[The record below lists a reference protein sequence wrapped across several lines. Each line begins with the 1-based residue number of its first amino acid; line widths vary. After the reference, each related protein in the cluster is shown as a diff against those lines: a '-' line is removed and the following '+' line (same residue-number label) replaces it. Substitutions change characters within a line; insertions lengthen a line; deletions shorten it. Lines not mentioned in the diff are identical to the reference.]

1 MSKFKQRSKEL
12 ELMDGETEWAILE
25 QNYAEIERVNQYLGG
40 NATLLKGLGLLLDNQ
55 RPYTILDVGCGSG
68 DAIAAMLKW
77 AAKNGCQLHII
88 GLDYSETACALA
100 HKRFMGFDSVEI
112 VCSDYAAY
120 EPAKTIDIICSN
132 LFNHHLNDEQN
143 QNYLK
148 WANKIAQ
155 TGVLINDLHR
165 HPLAYYSIK
174 WIAKLANTSIYFR
187 NDAPLSVLRA
197 FKKRDLKRYAMESG
211 LPLIIKWCWAFR
223 WLILIKK

>member
-100 HKRFMGFDSVEI
+100 QKRFMGLI
-112 VCSDYAAY
+112 AWKLYAQIMLLMNPQKPLTLFA
-120 EPAKTIDIICSN
+120 AICLTII
-132 LFNHHLNDEQN
+132 
-143 QNYLK
+143 
-148 WANKIAQ
+148 
-155 TGVLINDLHR
+155 
-165 HPLAYYSIK
+165 
-174 WIAKLANTSIYFR
+174 
-187 NDAPLSVLRA
+187 
-197 FKKRDLKRYAMESG
+197 
-211 LPLIIKWCWAFR
+211 
-223 WLILIKK
+223 